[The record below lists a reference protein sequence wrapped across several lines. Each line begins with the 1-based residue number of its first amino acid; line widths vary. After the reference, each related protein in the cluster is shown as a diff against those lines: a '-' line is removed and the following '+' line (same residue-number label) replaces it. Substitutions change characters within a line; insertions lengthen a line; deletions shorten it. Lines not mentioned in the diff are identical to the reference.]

1 MPWRSAKVHT
11 AASAA
16 AVPIIVPRPLCVAAV
31 TVPPAAAAAAAAAA
45 APVAPLAGQAET
57 AT

>member
-11 AASAA
+11 ADSAA
-16 AVPIIVPRPLCVAAV
+16 AVPIIGLRPLCVAAV

>member
-11 AASAA
+11 ADSAA
-16 AVPIIVPRPLCVAAV
+16 AVPIIGLRPLCVAAV
-31 TVPPAAAAAAAAAA
+31 TVPPAAAAAAAAA